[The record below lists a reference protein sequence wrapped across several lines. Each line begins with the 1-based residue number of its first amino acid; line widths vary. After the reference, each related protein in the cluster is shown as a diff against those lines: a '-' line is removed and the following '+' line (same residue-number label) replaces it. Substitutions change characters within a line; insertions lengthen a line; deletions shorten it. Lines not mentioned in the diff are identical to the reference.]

1 MPSLVVLER
10 PIYKAYFPTNNA
22 VFVFSPDEFDIVT
35 NFPRRVL
42 ACKPASPDEVPV
54 SLADAGF
61 GKSEMLFVN
70 DLDA

>member
-1 MPSLVVLER
+1 M
-10 PIYKAYFPTNNA
+10 IYC
-22 VFVFSPDEFDIVT
+22 FSPDEFEIVS

-42 ACKPASPDEVPV
+42 ACKPSGGEGEPV
-54 SLADAGF
+54 TLVQAGF